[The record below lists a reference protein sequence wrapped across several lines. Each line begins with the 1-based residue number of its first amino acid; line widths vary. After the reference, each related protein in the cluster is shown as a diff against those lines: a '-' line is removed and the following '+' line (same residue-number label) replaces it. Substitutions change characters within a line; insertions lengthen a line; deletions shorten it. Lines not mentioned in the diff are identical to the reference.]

1 MESLR
6 FLMVTTFYPP
16 YHIGGDA
23 VHVRYLAKALAEQG
37 HEVHVEFAP
46 SAYRLKGGRG
56 PLPAL
61 DEDGITVHPIPSRL
75 GRLQPIGAYLSG
87 GSRSVS
93 RTHAELM
100 SRLRPDVVHLHNISL
115 LGFGV
120 LRSRSATTL
129 YTAHDY
135 WVRCPRSDL
144 FKYGRYPCDA
154 PTCLRCTLVSG
165 KPPQL
170 WRYREGWRGLRGVDL
185 VIAPSRF
192 MMQALEGYLN
202 CPIVHI
208 PNFAPD
214 PNPGGRAWEP
224 SDYYLYAG
232 VYETHKGV
240 LELAEAAGKNPTPW
254 SVVLAGRGTLGN
266 RLKRFEARADG
277 RVKVHEWLAPDELAR
292 LYRSARAFVMPSLSW
307 ENSPL
312 GAIEALSWGTPL
324 LVSRRG
330 GLEELLHAEP
340 LAYLVVSH
348 DRWFLERVAGRMVE
362 INRMYPSGL
371 FETAGRYS
379 DFLARRDEAFIRPGL
394 RTIFVSGYSEQPLL
408 EGLLEILA
416 VAQGTGRVPIAQ
428 ALAWISWRPSR
439 SERTCSRRGKTE
451 FICST
456 AGNRTCYIL

>member
-240 LELAEAAGKNPTPW
+240 LELAD
-254 SVVLAGRGTLGN
+254 SLRGVPPLPAPHPPP
-266 RLKRFEARADG
+266 RRHAARAAPPLQQQG
-277 RVKVHEWLAPDELAR
+277 QGHAHEPEGDPKGKEPRAR
-292 LYRSARAFVMPSLSW
+292 PRRRAQ
-307 ENSPL
+307 
-312 GAIEALSWGTPL
+312 
-324 LVSRRG
+324 
-330 GLEELLHAEP
+330 AEP
-340 LAYLVVSH
+340 
-348 DRWFLERVAGRMVE
+348 
-362 INRMYPSGL
+362 
-371 FETAGRYS
+371 
-379 DFLARRDEAFIRPGL
+379 
-394 RTIFVSGYSEQPLL
+394 
-408 EGLLEILA
+408 EG
-416 VAQGTGRVPIAQ
+416 
-428 ALAWISWRPSR
+428 RPSR
-439 SERTCSRRGKTE
+439 GRREEEQGD
-451 FICST
+451 
-456 AGNRTCYIL
+456 AGPAGAQPAPLSFARS

>member
-185 VIAPSRF
+185 VITPSRF

-312 GAIEALSWGTPL
+312 GAIEALSWGAPL

-330 GLEELLHAEP
+330 GLEELLHEGAGGRSFNPGVAGLLSAFRQFEEDGLP
-340 LAYLVVSH
+340 SALRRSARLAYEVHHRPQSYLKRYMDACNGLARSR
-348 DRWFLERVAGRMVE
+348 DRVAHPQAAAQGGNQAKPDGVE
-362 INRMYPSGL
+362 
-371 FETAGRYS
+371 
-379 DFLARRDEAFIRPGL
+379 
-394 RTIFVSGYSEQPLL
+394 RTI
-408 EGLLEILA
+408 A
-416 VAQGTGRVPIAQ
+416 H
-428 ALAWISWRPSR
+428 PSD
-439 SERTCSRRGKTE
+439 
-451 FICST
+451 
-456 AGNRTCYIL
+456 